1 VRDENHGDLDKAD
14 DTSEGA
20 DSCMCNFSIDHTM
33 VSFPLAGIVVGS
45 HVKKRDGLT
54 GRIVGSCTSDIRRS
68 VLCSQWHRNCS
79 TMSNVFGFGN
89 IFRYAV
95 TVGSDAMTPGRDRLL
110 QSQHSIRKKGL
121 TVSQPGKQSSGSDG
135 SADRNGHASVVIGKG
150 MIIKGRIH
158 SEEDVFLNG
167 EMEGDLDIE
176 NYRLTIGP
184 DGKVAANARARE
196 VDISG
201 TLTGNVES
209 TEKTC
214 IRASGRLIG
223 DVKTRGIVIEEGA
236 LFKGKVEIISKP
248 EPAPEATSHE

>member
-1 VRDENHGDLDKAD
+1 MRTFAPSRG
-14 DTSEGA
+14 T
-20 DSCMCNFSIDHTM
+20 
-33 VSFPLAGIVVGS
+33 VV
-45 HVKKRDGLT
+45 DPT
-54 GRIVGSCTSDIRRS
+54 RS
-68 VLCSQWHRNCS
+68 ALVPNGTETAQHLKLIS
-79 TMSNVFGFGN
+79 GFGN

-95 TVGSDAMTPGRDRLL
+95 TLRQGLDNLGK
-110 QSQHSIRKKGL
+110 QSAFAVIQRIQKEGL
-121 TVSQPGKQSSGSDG
+121 TVSQPGKQSSGSNTPV
-135 SADRNGHASVVIGKG
+135 DRKGDAPVVIGKG

-201 TLTGNVES
+201 TLIGNVES

-214 IRASGRLIG
+214 IRASGRLTG

-236 LFKGKVEIISKP
+236 LFKGKVEIIAKP
-248 EPAPEATSHE
+248 EPAREATSRE